1 MKRSMPPLLS
11 RRQVQKSVT
20 CDHDSLMSISPH
32 PCDCKRFGQ
41 KLLLMFRQN
50 RRSEATTRDR
60 SPKADA
66 D

>member
-41 KLLLMFRQN
+41 KLLLSDRQN
-50 RRSEATTRDR
+50 PLFSATTRDL
-60 SPKADA
+60 SPKADE